1 MLVGGNAA
9 LFQSPQDSR
18 RAGIGMVHQHFTL
31 VPKMSVRDNLLLSE
45 LDGLGGTL
53 DEEALLQAPKQVAE
67 KLGWE
72 IPWKEAAGTL
82 SVGIQQ
88 RIEVLKVLSLDPSIV
103 IFDEPTASLSPG
115 EVESLFEKIRELA
128 GTGKTVILIAHKL
141 SEVFSVADRI
151 SVLRRGEWIG
161 TQNRDKITPDEV
173 ALMMLGEAPTRIS
186 EQELTS
192 GPALIMC
199 ERIVVDHGG
208 LRKVDEVSI
217 NIHEGEIVGIGGVDG
232 NGQVEFAEF
241 LAGVRKSSSGVVTTE
256 LDPRLVGYVPQSRST
271 EGLALTMSIEENC
284 LVGCERDEPP
294 YAKGILRTQP
304 WKTGVSEL
312 LKDFD
317 VRLGGASD
325 RAETL
330 SGGNQQKVI
339 LGRVL
344 RRNPKL
350 LIVHNP
356 TRGLDF
362 HAVGAIHRKLREAAA
377 RGCAVV
383 LFSTDKDELD
393 EVATRQLFMGRGRL
407 FQTEAEALQ

>member
-1 MLVGGNAA
+1 
-9 LFQSPQDSR
+9 
-18 RAGIGMVHQHFTL
+18 MVHQHFTL

-53 DEEALLQAPKQVAE
+53 DDEALLEAPKQVAE

-82 SVGIQQ
+82 PVGIQQ

-161 TQNRDKITPDEV
+161 TQSRDKITPDEV
-173 ALMMLGEAPTRIS
+173 ALMMLGEAPTRIA

-192 GPALIMC
+192 GPALITC
-199 ERIVVDHGG
+199 ERITVDHGG

-241 LAGVRKSSSGVVTTE
+241 LAGVRKSSSGVVTTD
-256 LDPRLVGYVPQSRST
+256 LDPRQVGYVPQSRST

-294 YAKGILRTQP
+294 YAKGVLRTQP